1 MKTFIHKILAT
12 MASQIRKPNVKLPN
26 KSEMPHKITDD
37 NQSIQHGVI
46 HEKLDAD
53 LRSQSEFGRKRK
65 RIRKS

>member
-1 MKTFIHKILAT
+1 MKTFIQKIMAT
-12 MASQIRKPNVKLPN
+12 IASQIKKPNVKLPN
-26 KSEMPHKITDD
+26 KSEVPHKIQDD

-53 LRSQSEFGRKRK
+53 LRSQGELGRKRK

>member
-1 MKTFIHKILAT
+1 VNNLIKKLLST
-12 MASQIRKPNVKLPN
+12 MASQIRKPNVKLPS
-26 KSEMPHKITDD
+26 KSAVPHKIQDD

-53 LRSQSEFGRKRK
+53 LRSQGELGRKRK